1 MPDPFELFGMS
12 SSFLLFAAAAAESG
26 GGGGG
31 GEILNRFGVTW
42 GLFFSQ
48 LIAFVVVALLLKKY
62 AYQPILTLLE
72 DRRRRIAESM
82 ANADKIKQELAST
95 ETARKQV
102 LENANVQANKMIEE
116 ARTAAAQV
124 QERESQ
130 KAMAQA
136 EQILSQAREA
146 AAADHARMLADLK
159 QEIGSLVV
167 QTTAQVIG
175 KALTA
180 EDQKRLVEE
189 ANREIVS
196 SKLS

>member
-1 MPDPFELFGMS
+1 M

-26 GGGGG
+26 GGDGV
-31 GEILNRFGVTW
+31 GEVLNRFGVTW

-72 DRRRRIAESM
+72 DRRRRIAEGM

-95 ETARKQV
+95 EAARKQV

-159 QEIGSLVV
+159 QEIGGLVV

-175 KALTA
+175 KALTP

-196 SKLS
+196 SELS

>member
-1 MPDPFELFGMS
+1 MS
-12 SSFLLFAAAAAESG
+12 SSFIFFAAAAAESG
-26 GGGGG
+26 GVGKV
-31 GEILNRFGVTW
+31 LDQFGVSW

-72 DRRRRIAESM
+72 DRRRRIAEGM
-82 ANADKIKQELAST
+82 ANADKIQQELAST
-95 ETARKQV
+95 EAARKQV
-102 LENANVQANKMIEE
+102 LENANAQANKMIEE
-116 ARTAAAQV
+116 ARTTAAQV

-130 KAMAQA
+130 KAAAQA

-159 QEIGSLVV
+159 QEIGGLVV

-189 ANREIVS
+189 ANREIAS
-196 SKLS
+196 SELS

>member
-1 MPDPFELFGMS
+1 MS

-26 GGGGG
+26 GGGGV
-31 GEILNRFGVTW
+31 GEILDRFGVTW

-72 DRRRRIAESM
+72 DRRRRIAEGM
-82 ANADKIKQELAST
+82 ANADKIKQELAGAQAS
-95 ETARKQV
+95 RKQV
-102 LENANVQANKMIEE
+102 LESANAQANKMIEE

-124 QERESQ
+124 QERECQ
-130 KAMAQA
+130 KAAAQA

-159 QEIGSLVV
+159 QEIGGLVV

-189 ANREIVS
+189 ANREIAS
-196 SKLS
+196 SELS

>member
-1 MPDPFELFGMS
+1 MS
-12 SSFLLFAAAAAESG
+12 SSFIFFAAAAAESG
-26 GGGGG
+26 GESGVGKV
-31 GEILNRFGVTW
+31 LDQFGVSW

-72 DRRRRIAESM
+72 ERRRRIAESM
-82 ANADKIKQELAST
+82 ANADKIKQELAGAQA
-95 ETARKQV
+95 ARKQV
-102 LENANVQANKMIEE
+102 LENANAQANKMIEE

-130 KAMAQA
+130 KAAAQA

-167 QTTAQVIG
+167 QTTTQVIG
-175 KALTA
+175 KALTP

-196 SKLS
+196 SELS